1 MTCHQPYYPM
11 NPHPGISLASR
22 TVPDYCY
29 ASPNG
34 GNNDGSRPTAN
45 YSLLTANWT
54 FTFSIRL
61 TMMDAYSMYSHFMY
75 FCRLILK

>member
-1 MTCHQPYYPM
+1 MVVKDDY
-11 NPHPGISLASR
+11 HPKNLFPWISPAHR
-22 TVPDYCY
+22 TVSGYWH

-34 GNNDGSRPTAN
+34 ENNDGSRPTAN

>member
-1 MTCHQPYYPM
+1 MVVKDDYHPKNLFPWISPAHRPVPGYCHAFPK
-11 NPHPGISLASR
+11 GEI
-22 TVPDYCY
+22 
-29 ASPNG
+29 
-34 GNNDGSRPTAN
+34 NDGSRPTAN

>member
-1 MTCHQPYYPM
+1 MPRHRPYRQRPM
-11 NPHPGISLASR
+11 NPLPGIWDEPA
-22 TVPDYCY
+22 TVPGYCH

-34 GNNDGSRPTAN
+34 ENNDGPTAN

>member
-1 MTCHQPYYPM
+1 MVVKDDY
-11 NPHPGISLASR
+11 HPKNLFPWISPAHR
-22 TVPDYCY
+22 TVPGYCH
-29 ASPNG
+29 AFPNG
-34 GNNDGSRPTAN
+34 ENNDGSRPTAN
-45 YSLLTANWT
+45 YLLLTANWT